1 MQIEI
6 QTQRKI
12 HIRVQIKIH
21 IERAE
26 WEGQTIFFYVFIL
39 HFSYVGGMGLG
50 ISGWYEVNIE
60 HLSVL
65 TANKYLHGEIA
76 VPRNVVLG
84 KGDMCVFRK
93 GDNCATLCCSHRS
106 AGVKSA

>member
-1 MQIEI
+1 MSG
-6 QTQRKI
+6 R
-12 HIRVQIKIH
+12 IRQK
-21 IERAE
+21 
-26 WEGQTIFFYVFIL
+26 FFDIFIL
-39 HFSYVGGMGLG
+39 HFSYVDGMGLG

-84 KGDMCVFRK
+84 KGDMCVPQRGQLRDIVLQPPFGR
-93 GDNCATLCCSHRS
+93 G
-106 AGVKSA
+106 

>member
-1 MQIEI
+1 
-6 QTQRKI
+6 
-12 HIRVQIKIH
+12 
-21 IERAE
+21 
-26 WEGQTIFFYVFIL
+26 
-39 HFSYVGGMGLG
+39 MGLG

-60 HLSVL
+60 HLTVL
-65 TANKYLHGEIA
+65 TANRYLHGEIA

-84 KGDMCVFRK
+84 K